1 MLLFGCHDD
10 DDELVPVVIRHFP
23 PRQQQFCG
31 ENAQHSRGFELE
43 RDPEDRSSNG
53 EGVHADCKDAK
64 KVWGW
69 EAGWNEASAWTQDR
83 HLLLPPVP

>member
-1 MLLFGCHDD
+1 M
-10 DDELVPVVIRHFP
+10 
-23 PRQQQFCG
+23 
-31 ENAQHSRGFELE
+31 E
-43 RDPEDRSSNG
+43 RDPEDRLSNG